1 MKILKVIHGYPP
13 YYSAGSEVYSQVLA
27 HGLADNHEIQIFTR
41 HENSFLPD
49 FYYSTVL
56 DYLDPRV
63 LLHLIN
69 IPLTKYRYKFINKEV
84 DERFRNVLE
93 EFKPDLVHFGHLNH
107 LSLSLPS
114 ITSELKIPSVFT
126 LHDFWLICPR
136 GRFIQRNSKQILE
149 LCDGQEDKKCA
160 KQCYSGYFTGDK
172 DLLESDLSYWESWIA
187 SRMKYTRQIVNY
199 IDHFIAPSKFL
210 LKKFTQD
217 FSVPKEKI
225 SYLDYGFNLDRLKNR
240 KRVVEPEFVFGYIGT
255 HTPEKGIDLLLKAF
269 AHGNI
274 DARLRIWGV
283 ERAETKELIEIA
295 AQFPI
300 KAKNNIEWM
309 GSYRNENIVEDVFNK
324 VDAIVVPSIWGE
336 NSPLVIHEAQ
346 QVKVPVITSNYGGM
360 AEYVNDGVNG
370 LLFEHRNFMSLSA
383 KMKLL
388 AQDTVLYKGLAK
400 KGYLY
405 SDDGQIPSIELHLK
419 EMERIYREVTRLRNI
434 SVALKPGPWRI
445 TFDTNPDY
453 CNYACVM
460 CECFSPYSKVK
471 EDKKAK
477 GIKPKI
483 MPIKTIRKVIQEAAG
498 TPLREIIPSTM
509 GEPLMYKNF
518 DEIINLCHEFGLK
531 LNLTTNGSF
540 VIKGAKKWAEL
551 LVPVLSDIKISWNGA
566 TKETHEKIMRDS
578 KWENVTEN
586 LKTFLNVRDNYFN
599 NTGKTCSVTLQLT
612 FLETNL
618 PEIYDLTKMAI
629 ELGIDRIK
637 GHHLWAHFEEIK
649 HLSMRRSPEAIKRW
663 NSEVEKIYELKDK
676 MLLPNGKK
684 IKLENFTILNVD
696 ATEDLAP
703 GGACPFLGKE
713 AWVNPEGKFS
723 PCCAPDELRNQLGNF
738 GNVNETKLEEIWQG
752 TMYKNL
758 QKNYLNYNLCK
769 TCNMRKP
776 LVNQVN

>member
-114 ITSELKIPSVFT
+114 ITFELKIPSVFT

-149 LCDGQEDKKCA
+149 LCDGQEDKKCS

-274 DARLRIWGV
+274 DARLRIWGA
-283 ERAETKELIEIA
+283 ERSETKELIEIA

-360 AEYVNDGVNG
+360 AEYVKDGVNG
-370 LLFEHRNFMSLSA
+370 LLFKHRDVESLSE
-383 KMKLL
+383 KMKGLL
-388 AQDTVLYKGLAK
+388 KNKNLYTKLTQS
-400 KGYLY
+400 GYLY
-405 SDDGQIPSIELHLK
+405 SNDGNVPSINEHTAQLEK
-419 EMERIYREVTRLRNI
+419 IYFDITTTKNKLV
-434 SVALKPGPWRI
+434 SVKPGPWRI

-483 MPIKTIRKVIQEAAG
+483 MPIETIRKVIKEAAG

-518 DEIINLCHEFGLK
+518 DEIITICHEYGLK

-540 VIKGAKKWAEL
+540 PIKGAKKWSEL
-551 LVPVLSDIKISWNGA
+551 LVPILSDIKISWNGA
-566 TKETHEKIMRDS
+566 TKETHEKIMIGS
-578 KWENVTEN
+578 KWEVVTKN
-586 LKTFLNVRDNYFN
+586 LKTFLDERDNYFYTTN
-599 NTGKTCSVTLQLT
+599 KRCSVTLQLT
-612 FLETNL
+612 FLESNIL
-618 PEIYDLTKMAI
+618 ELHDIVKMAI
-629 ELGIDRIK
+629 ELGVDRVK

-649 HLSMRRSPEAIKRW
+649 DLSMRRDEEAINRW
-663 NSEVEKIYELKDK
+663 NAEVKKVYELRDN
-676 MLLPNGKK
+676 MLLPNGQK
-684 IKLENFTILNVD
+684 IILENFTVLSKEGV
-696 ATEDLAP
+696 EDLAP
-703 GGACPFLGKE
+703 GGPCPFLGKE

-723 PCCAPDELRNQLGNF
+723 PCCAPDDLRKKLGNF
-738 GNVNETKLEEIWQG
+738 GNVNEVKLSDIWQSSE
-752 TMYKNL
+752 YKSL
-758 QKNYLNYNLCK
+758 QKNYFNHELCK

-776 LVNQVN
+776 LIN